1 MSLMNIDGG
10 SIWRAARL
18 CASALLGGVVWGGC
32 SVADLATSDRYAAGL
47 VVVLPGIEGRS
58 IYNTNIARG
67 LGDGYVDSAIEI
79 FDWGVDAPGGFLVN
93 LTALERNRHQG
104 ERLAERIIRYQDAFP
119 GRPVHVIGHSGGA
132 GIALL
137 ALECLPED
145 RSITAAYLLA
155 AAVSP
160 DYDLAESLKR
170 TDLGIWN
177 FYSSKD
183 VGFLGWGTSMFGT
196 IDRSHTRAAGAV
208 GFRLPP
214 GLSEDGLELYETKL
228 HDVPYNR
235 RMARAGCDGSHLGWA
250 RHEFAK
256 KWLAAMILSD
266 VKSVRTLRY
275 VTPRAGESGADRS
288 LKLSSH

>member
-1 MSLMNIDGG
+1 MSLMDIDRG

-18 CASALLGGVVWGGC
+18 CASALLGGVVWSGC
-32 SVADLATSDRYAAGL
+32 SVADLATADRYAAGL

-79 FDWGVDAPGGFLVN
+79 FDWGVEAPGGFLLN
-93 LTALERNRHQG
+93 LTALERNRKQG

-132 GIALL
+132 GIAIL
-137 ALECLPED
+137 ALQCLPES
-145 RSITAAYLLA
+145 RKITAAYLLA

-160 DYDLAESLKR
+160 DYDLTESLKR
-170 TDLGIWN
+170 TELGIWN
-177 FYSSKD
+177 FYSPKD

-208 GFRLPP
+208 GFRPP
-214 GLSEDGLELYETKL
+214 AGLSEEGRKLYRTKL
-228 HDVPYNR
+228 HDVPHNR
-235 RMARAGCDGSHLGWA
+235 RMAGAGCDGSHLGWA

-266 VKSVRTLRY
+266 VKSVRRPHY
-275 VTPRAGESGADRS
+275 EAP
-288 LKLSSH
+288 